1 MIIERSK
8 NGNVTAFQQL
18 KPAGA
23 GIKKVG
29 FICEAE
35 SVAEA
40 MNGVVLLVAQ
50 HCTATGNHPAN
61 ILEGVEIK

>member
-1 MIIERSK
+1 MIIERST

-18 KPAGA
+18 KVAGT
-23 GIKKVG
+23 GIKKMG
-29 FICEAE
+29 FVCEAE